1 MQTSSLNLLY
11 FCNASIPGDA
21 NLNWRADSLSVPFIN
36 SSRFTNRSNLSLADI
51 DSLCEAPNH
60 EEVFSI
66 RFKNSYSTDAS
77 GATFLSQ
84 EIALVICHRYR
95 SQLSTSVSYTCYS
108 SSDSSVNGPTI
119 LLQPLPSTSFHITA
133 IVIPIV
139 IIIVLLLLVLVV
151 VLVIVYL
158 RYSRLKAEP
167 PRMCPIGSSATASLI
182 AGTLAPFGLEPI
194 ENIVDTFEFPREN
207 LHFEKVLG

>member
-1 MQTSSLNLLY
+1 MY
-11 FCNASIPGDA
+11 ICNASIPGDG
-21 NLNWRADSLSVPFIN
+21 NLEWRTNSVSIPFIN
-36 SSRFTNRSNLSLADI
+36 SGGFTSRSNLSLTEI
-51 DSLCEAPNH
+51 NSLCNH
-60 EEVFSI
+60 YEVFSI
-66 RFKNSYSTDAS
+66 RFKNFYPTDAS
-77 GATFLSQ
+77 GATFVSQ
-84 EIALVICHRYR
+84 EIALVVCHRYR

-108 SSDSSVNGPTI
+108 SSDISVNGPTI

-133 IVIPIV
+133 IAVPIV
-139 IIIVLLLLVLVV
+139 IIIVLLFVVLVV

-194 ENIVDTFEFPREN
+194 ESIVDTFEFPREN